1 MQMIKYNYPLKKYN
15 TFGIDIHTRKFVRL
29 DNEQQATELFKE
41 GTFFSDKC
49 LILGGGSNILFT
61 GDYDGTVIQALFR
74 DVKILEI
81 STDSAIITA
90 DAGLEWDRLV
100 EWAVKNGLGGLEN
113 LSGIPGHTGAA
124 PIQNIGAYGAEVS
137 EMINAVHAVSL
148 ENGDRRVFSA
158 QECRFGYRDSIFKN
172 EMKGKY
178 LITRVEFRLSRDR
191 HNIKLSYGNLE
202 QEIKGRGQPTL
213 AAVRD
218 AVIKIRNDK
227 LPDPSL
233 TGNAGSFF
241 KNPVLETDQYTK
253 LKKKFSDMPSWE
265 LGNDLYKVPAAW
277 LIEKAGWKG
286 RQVGRAAVHHRQAL
300 VLVNL
305 GGAKGSEILKLSRMI
320 MDSVEEM
327 SGIRLSREVN
337 II

>member
-1 MQMIKYNYPLKKYN
+1 MIKYNYPLKKYN
-15 TFGIDIHTRKFVRL
+15 TFGIDIHARKFVRL
-29 DNEQQATELFKE
+29 DNEQQANELFKE
-41 GTFFSDKC
+41 GKFFSDNC

-90 DAGLEWDRLV
+90 DAGLEWDWLV

-137 EMINAVHAVSL
+137 EMINAVHAISL

-158 QECRFGYRDSIFKN
+158 EECRFGYRDSIFKN

-178 LITRVEFRLSRDR
+178 LITRVEFRLSRDH
-191 HNIKLSYGNLE
+191 HNMKLSYGNLE
-202 QEIKGRGQPTL
+202 QEIKVRGQPTL

-265 LGNDLYKVPAAW
+265 LGNGLYKVPAAW

-305 GGAKGSEILKLSRMI
+305 GGAKGSDILKLSRMI

>member
-1 MQMIKYNYPLKKYN
+1 MIKYNYPLKKYN
-15 TFGIDIHTRKFVRL
+15 TFGIDVRTKKFIRL
-29 DNEQQATELFKE
+29 DNEKQATELFKK
-41 GTFFSDKC
+41 GKVCSDSC

-61 GDYDGTVIQALFR
+61 GDYDGTVIQTLFN
-74 DVKILEI
+74 DIEILEI
-81 STDSAIITA
+81 STDSAIITVG
-90 DAGLEWDRLV
+90 AGLEWDRLV
-100 EWAVKNGLGGLEN
+100 EWAVKNELGGLEN

-124 PIQNIGAYGAEVS
+124 PIQNIGAYGTEVS

-148 ENGDRRVFSA
+148 ENGDRRVYA
-158 QECRFGYRDSIFKN
+158 PEECRFGYRDSIFKN

-178 LITRVEFRLSRDR
+178 LITRVEFSLSRAH

-202 QEIKGRGQPTL
+202 QEIKGRGQPSL

-218 AVIKIRNDK
+218 AVIRIRNDK
-227 LPDPSL
+227 LPDPSV

-241 KNPVLETDQYTK
+241 KNPVLDTDQYAE
-253 LKKKFSDMPSWE
+253 LKKKFSDIPSWE
-265 LGNDLYKVPAAW
+265 QGKGLYKVPAAW

-286 RQVGRAAVHHRQAL
+286 RKVGRAAVHHKQAL

-305 GGAKGSEILKLSRMI
+305 GGAEGNEILKLSRMI
-320 MDSVEEM
+320 TDSVQEV
-327 SGIRLSREVN
+327 SGIRLSREVS

>member
-1 MQMIKYNYPLKKYN
+1 MIKYNYPLKKYN
-15 TFGIDIHTRKFVRL
+15 TFGIDIRTRKFVRL
-29 DNEQQATELFKE
+29 DNEQQATELFKD
-41 GTFFSDKC
+41 GKASSGNC

-74 DVKILEI
+74 EIEILEI
-81 STDSAIITA
+81 STDSAIITV

-100 EWAVKNGLGGLEN
+100 EWAVKNGMGGLEN

-148 ENGDRRVFSA
+148 ESGDKRVFSPE
-158 QECRFGYRDSIFKN
+158 ECSFGYRDSIFKN
-172 EMKGKY
+172 ELKDKY

-191 HNIKLSYGNLE
+191 HNIRLAYGNLE
-202 QEIKGRGQPTL
+202 QEIEGRGQPTL

-227 LPDPSL
+227 LPDPAI

-241 KNPVLETDQYTK
+241 KNPVLDTDRYKK
-253 LKKKFSDMPSWE
+253 LKEEFSDIPSWE
-265 LGNDLYKVPAAW
+265 LGNGLFKIPAAW

-286 RQVGRAAVHHRQAL
+286 RKLGRAAVHKRQAL

-305 GGAKGSEILKLSRMI
+305 GGAEGSEILKLSRMI